1 MIVFWEEKEGMKK
14 PVMLLIVLMV
24 ISVVLLSGCTGP
36 QDAVEDAGTCCVL
49 GIIGV
54 VLFIILIAYLLGGKK
69 TVVQTQ
75 QSAAPPVIIRET
87 SKVEKEKAE
96 KTERKCPDCGRNIPF
111 DAKLCPYCGKKFK
124 LHFEEE
130 PKIEKKQEKVEEK
143 NNIPKYCAKCGTR
156 TEKALN
162 FCTNCGN
169 KLS

>member
-1 MIVFWEEKEGMKK
+1 MKK
-14 PVMLLIVLMV
+14 PVMLLIALMV

-87 SKVEKEKAE
+87 SKVEKEKIE
-96 KTERKCPDCGRNIPF
+96 KTDKKMDD
-111 DAKLCPYCGKKFK
+111 DAIKILRQRYVKGEITK
-124 LHFEEE
+124 EEY
-130 PKIEKKQEKVEEK
+130 EEMK
-143 NNIPKYCAKCGTR
+143 
-156 TEKALN
+156 KAL
-162 FCTNCGN
+162 
-169 KLS
+169 KDE